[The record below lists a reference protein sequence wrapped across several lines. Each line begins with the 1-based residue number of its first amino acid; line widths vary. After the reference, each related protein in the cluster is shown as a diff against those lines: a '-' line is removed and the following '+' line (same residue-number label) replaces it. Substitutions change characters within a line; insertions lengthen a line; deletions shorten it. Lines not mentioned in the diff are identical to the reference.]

1 MIGSCLTAPPR
12 FESFS
17 LVGGSTCLGA
27 VMAAPGA
34 ASARSSAR
42 RMVAAFASWSGQ
54 PSRWATDGR
63 LLAKSCGE
71 LTALRTVFWRGRRGP
86 SRRAERAPWH
96 GSLIARGRQKSRKFG
111 LRRFGARA
119 LPRHIYTV
127 RAAPASASAAEKPK
141 TVAPDA
147 KRGSPRSIVLDRSQN
162 ALPLSFM
169 KSPPRSE
176 RKKASP
182 PPSSPGG
189 HDMFSPG
196 PSSTRKRRP
205 SQDDA
210 LPPVDDATDEGDPL
224 RRDVRVGPGRIG
236 VIFEDVARGVG
247 ARVAVVTRGVPSS
260 GNRRRRAGSLRV

>member
-1 MIGSCLTAPPR
+1 MP
-12 FESFS
+12 S
-17 LVGGSTCLGA
+17 LS
-27 VMAAPGA
+27 
-34 ASARSSAR
+34 
-42 RMVAAFASWSGQ
+42 
-54 PSRWATDGR
+54 
-63 LLAKSCGE
+63 
-71 LTALRTVFWRGRRGP
+71 
-86 SRRAERAPWH
+86 
-96 GSLIARGRQKSRKFG
+96 
-111 LRRFGARA
+111 
-119 LPRHIYTV
+119 
-127 RAAPASASAAEKPK
+127 
-141 TVAPDA
+141 
-147 KRGSPRSIVLDRSQN
+147 
-162 ALPLSFM
+162 SFM

-247 ARVAVVTRGVPSS
+247 ARVAVVTRESPLQGIVDAGWIITSVNGVDVT
-260 GNRRRRAGSLRV
+260 GVGAAAAEAVVEKRGDQARRLIFEAPRGHEVREIALEKAALKDVGSVVSTRCQTAYSRNGASRNTVGTGGARF